1 MDSQLVAPTVGRFSP
16 LGLPGFL
23 QRSSAAIV
31 AVIQWLTL
39 WTRSDVSGKKI
50 LLQTQLICW
59 DHKCLRNQSNAY
71 FCIWRLCPMSFA
83 PSRDICHSCTTTLQL
98 FEGHTARARPAWW
111 AFSKPSSLPIL
122 PTKMHKMVTRSNKHL
137 HKFVRCHKPLN
148 TWNNRSFWGG
158 SITFSIMTSLTSLSN
173 VIIVIIP
180 SFTHTFLAQSFTRQE
195 LSFPTACWIAFHSI
209 PQSSAQKDV
218 NKFSSLF
225 VSKWIAWFGVQSK
238 KSLGTSDRGENATDW
253 ATEWGSTASV
263 ICRTQGWSGDALA
276 DILRELMSESKPA
289 SHSRVFQHTMETK
302 TTSCGCVSLLENG
315 QL

>member
-1 MDSQLVAPTVGRFSP
+1 
-16 LGLPGFL
+16 
-23 QRSSAAIV
+23 
-31 AVIQWLTL
+31 
-39 WTRSDVSGKKI
+39 
-50 LLQTQLICW
+50 
-59 DHKCLRNQSNAY
+59 
-71 FCIWRLCPMSFA
+71 MSFA

-111 AFSKPSSLPIL
+111 ASSKPSSLPIL
-122 PTKMHKMVTRSNKHL
+122 PTKMHKMVTTSNKHL

-180 SFTHTFLAQSFTRQE
+180 VFTHTFLAQSFTRQE

-209 PQSSAQKDV
+209 PPTDFIKVQLRKMWTSSV
-218 NKFSSLF
+218 PFLF
-225 VSKWIAWFGVQSK
+225 QNGSPDLGCNLK
-238 KSLGTSDRGENATDW
+238 KSFGTSDRGENATDW
-253 ATEWGSTASV
+253 ATEWGPTASV
-263 ICRTQGWSGDALA
+263 ICRTQGWSGDASA
-276 DILRELMSESKPA
+276 DILRELMSENKPA

-302 TTSCGCVSLLENG
+302 TASCGCVSLLENG